1 MRVVFA
7 VILLACLLRGP
18 TALADCSCPD
28 QTLDDRIAGANAIFS
43 GQPLMSVPVPGGDS
57 PFHSEESLE
66 TPRTAPGNLVT
77 LFRVDTIWKGEARKT
92 VRVRHEKGACGADFK
107 ADVPV
112 IVFVQKDAAGVLW
125 TRACGGN
132 AALGDANYEGLK
144 DGLAN
149 RLRFN

>member
-7 VILLACLLRGP
+7 FILLACLPRAQA
-18 TALADCSCPD
+18 ALADCPCPNL
-28 QTLDDRIAGANAIFS
+28 TLDDRIAGASAIFS

-57 PFHSEESLE
+57 PFHSEQTLE
-66 TPRTAPGNLVT
+66 TPRAASSNVVT

-92 VRVRHEKGACGADFK
+92 VRVRHARGACGADFK
-107 ADVPV
+107 ADVPA
-112 IVFVQKDAAGVLW
+112 IVFAQRDADGILW

-132 AALGDANYEGLK
+132 AALGDANYEGLR